1 MDIGKLFCW
10 LPINTSED
18 TVLKIVP
25 VMDILGGVVVHAVR
39 GRRSEY
45 QPLKSVLCA
54 SADPL
59 DVALAFKALGFGEIY
74 IADLDAIIDG
84 RPNFSV
90 LKQIADT
97 TGLRLMVDAGIAD
110 LERAEKVLRSH
121 VSKVIIGT
129 ETLQNI
135 SFIEKAVKSLGR
147 ERIVV
152 SLDLKGEN
160 VISGFE
166 LDKFSNPLDLL
177 REFQGMGVDQVIV
190 LDLARV
196 GSSEGVNMPLLKEV
210 LKNRK
215 VKVFVGGGVRD
226 IKDLVELQNI
236 GVFGVLIA
244 TALHSERISL
254 EELRRAGLL
263 A

>member
-1 MDIGKLFCW
+1 
-10 LPINTSED
+10 
-18 TVLKIVP
+18 
-25 VMDILGGVVVHAVR
+25 
-39 GRRSEY
+39 
-45 QPLKSVLCA
+45 
-54 SADPL
+54 
-59 DVALAFKALGFGEIY
+59 
-74 IADLDAIIDG
+74 
-84 RPNFSV
+84 
-90 LKQIADT
+90 
-97 TGLRLMVDAGIAD
+97 
-110 LERAEKVLRSH
+110 VLRSH